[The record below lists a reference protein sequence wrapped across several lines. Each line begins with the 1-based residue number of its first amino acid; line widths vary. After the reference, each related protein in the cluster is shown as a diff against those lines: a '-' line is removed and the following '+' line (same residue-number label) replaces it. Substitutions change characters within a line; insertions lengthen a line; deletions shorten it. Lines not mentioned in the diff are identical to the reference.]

1 MMSRFRDAL
10 TFDDVLLEPAYSEVL
25 PKDVSLKTRVTNGIH
40 LNIPFMSS
48 AMDSVT
54 EARMAIAMARE
65 GGLGVIHKN
74 LSPEDQ
80 AAVVR
85 RVKRSESRF
94 IENPITVSPDA
105 SISEARQLMIQH
117 GISGLPV
124 VDDGTQK
131 VVGILTSRDL
141 RFPLESS
148 CLVRERMTQE
158 LVTAPRGTSH
168 DDAKRKLFE
177 HRIEKLLLVD
187 ADGSLAGL
195 VTVRDIDKVRDFPN
209 AVKDERGRL
218 RAAAAMGVG
227 DHEIER
233 AALLLAQGCDLLVID
248 TAHGHSQGVI
258 DQVRKVKQRW
268 PDAQVVAG
276 NVATGAATKALFEA
290 GADCVKVGIGPGSIC
305 TTRVVAGTGVPQLTA
320 IMDCAAAAKE
330 FGRPIIADGGIK
342 FSGDA
347 VKALAAG
354 AQTVM
359 VGSLFAGTDEAPGEV
374 ILYQGRSY
382 KVYRGMGSIGAMKK
396 GSKDRYF
403 QSDADD
409 RKLVP
414 EGIEG
419 RVPYKGPVS
428 DSLFQL
434 AGGVRS
440 GMGYTGSPDIDALH
454 TARFVRITGAGLAE
468 SHVHDVIITAE
479 APNYNR

>member
-1 MMSRFRDAL
+1 MSRFRDAL

-25 PKDVSLKTRVTNGIH
+25 PKDVSLKTRVTNAIE

-54 EARMAIAMARE
+54 ESRMAIAMARE

-74 LSPEDQ
+74 LSPEAQ
-80 AAVVR
+80 AKEVS

-94 IENPITVSPDA
+94 IESPITVAPNESVA
-105 SISEARQLMIQH
+105 AARQLMIQH
-117 GISGLPV
+117 SISGLPV
-124 VDDGTQK
+124 IDETSNK

-141 RFPLESS
+141 RFPLDSD
-148 CLVRERMTQE
+148 CLVHERMTTE
-158 LVTAPRGTSH
+158 VVTAPRGTSH
-168 DDAKRKLFE
+168 DEAKQKLFQN
-177 HRIEKLLLVD
+177 RIEKLLLVNP
-187 ADGSLAGL
+187 DGSLAGL

-218 RAAAAMGVG
+218 RVAAAMGVG

-233 AALLLAQGCDLLVID
+233 AALLLKEGCDLLVID
-248 TAHGHSQGVI
+248 TAHGHSRGVI
-258 DQVRKVKQRW
+258 EQVRKVKSRW

-276 NVATGAATKALFEA
+276 NVATAAATKALFEA

-320 IMDCAAAAKE
+320 IMDCAAAAQE
-330 FGRPIIADGGIK
+330 FGKPIIADGGIK
-342 FSGDA
+342 LSGDA

-354 AQTVM
+354 AQIVM

-403 QSDADD
+403 QSDTDD

-428 DSLFQL
+428 DSLYQL

-440 GMGYTGSPDIDALH
+440 GMGYTGSPTISALH
-454 TARFVRITGAGLAE
+454 EARFVKITGAGLAE